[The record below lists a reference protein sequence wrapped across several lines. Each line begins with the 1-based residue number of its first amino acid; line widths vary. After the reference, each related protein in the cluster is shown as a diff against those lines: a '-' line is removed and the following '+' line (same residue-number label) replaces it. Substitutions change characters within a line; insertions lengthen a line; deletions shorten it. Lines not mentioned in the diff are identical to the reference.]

1 MIVHV
6 TDLVKILT
14 DSFSSQVFSFY
25 VIEEQSFT
33 EAERAWTVRSKKQS
47 SIVDSI

>member
-33 EAERAWTVRSKKQS
+33 EAERA
-47 SIVDSI
+47 

>member
-25 VIEEQSFT
+25 VIEELDKASLK
-33 EAERAWTVRSKKQS
+33 RK
-47 SIVDSI
+47 